1 MTKKIQI
8 SGTIINQD
16 DKMIYNWY
24 RMSSTAPNDVDLED
38 GSDEPVILN
47 INSNGG
53 DIHAGA
59 EIYTK
64 LRDYKGEI
72 TANIVGMAASSAS
85 FIAMAADHIFISPM
99 GQMMIHNASAE
110 IGGNADEHR
119 DLAKILDG
127 VTGQIAESYATR
139 SGRSTSDFLAMMK
152 KETWFTAKEAVEAGL
167 ADKLMFD
174 DDKAPEFAN
183 GFGVLTKE
191 QRQVAQN
198 AILGKGK
205 GQPVDE
211 SSKFSLSDEELQ
223 KLADYITDRMSKPAV
238 PEPKIDAAKL
248 VDELSK
254 QNKDNKRA
262 SGVYHRPLF

>member
-8 SGTIINQD
+8 SGTIISQG
-16 DKMIYNWY
+16 DKVFYDWY
-24 RMSSTAPNDVDLED
+24 KMPSTAPNDIDLED
-38 GSDEPVILN
+38 GSDEEVILN

-53 DIHAGA
+53 DIYAGA

-64 LRDYKGEI
+64 LREYKGKI

-99 GQMMIHNASAE
+99 GQMMIHNASAGT
-110 IGGNADEHR
+110 GGNADTHR
-119 DLAKILDG
+119 DLAKVLDG
-127 VTGQIAESYATR
+127 ITEQIADSYATR
-139 SGRSTSDFLAMMK
+139 TGRPTSDFLAMMK
-152 KETWFTAKEAVEAGL
+152 KETWFTAKQAVDAGL

-198 AILGKGK
+198 AILGNEK
-205 GQPVDE
+205 GQPVGE
-211 SSKFSLSDEELQ
+211 SPELSLSDEQLQ
-223 KLADYITDRMSKPAV
+223 KLANDIVKLMPKPPL
-238 PEPKIDAAKL
+238 PEPIDAAKL
-248 VDELSK
+248 ADELSK
-254 QNKDNKRA
+254 QNEDNKRA
-262 SGVYHRPLF
+262 NGVYHRPLF